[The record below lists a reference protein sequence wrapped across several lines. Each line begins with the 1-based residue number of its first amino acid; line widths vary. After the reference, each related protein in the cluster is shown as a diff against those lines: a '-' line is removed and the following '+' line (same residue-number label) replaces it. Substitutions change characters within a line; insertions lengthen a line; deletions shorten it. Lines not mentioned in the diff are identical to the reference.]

1 MYQIDKSQS
10 NHNMYLS
17 SVISIIAWCFFFSN
31 LTSLA
36 KFSVPCA
43 VVPTPGGFFVKS
55 KTSLRRGKIIVE
67 EEEQIL
73 GKIKKHLFQPSP
85 PGYPGWRQTYIWRSK
100 NVQGTHLGVMIKI
113 SYSIRTE
120 NWQIQTPFPPSQHW
134 AMSHLPLHFF
144 FASWRYDSDKLNH
157 QKE

>member
-73 GKIKKHLFQPSP
+73 GEIKNTFSNPHPQDIQAEDKPIFEEEKMYRVH
-85 PGYPGWRQTYIWRSK
+85 
-100 NVQGTHLGVMIKI
+100 I
-113 SYSIRTE
+113 SRC
-120 NWQIQTPFPPSQHW
+120 
-134 AMSHLPLHFF
+134 
-144 FASWRYDSDKLNH
+144 YDSNLLFHSDWKLTNPNPISLLPALSDVTFTVALLLCVL
-157 QKE
+157 KIWCG